1 MIQQQSYTLSN
12 SFRRKKYLKYDEGG
26 GIDQETVSALMGTI
40 AAQAN
45 GALDAFDQGNEFGR
59 QSTGITTAKGALSG
73 ASTGMMFGPIG
84 AGVGAIVGGISSLIG
99 GNKAKKAE
107 ERLKRDRDIRQKQT
121 EANYMAAQLGANP
134 ELYQGR
140 RDAQY
145 FETGGQ
151 LTSKFLAN
159 QYAIGGTV
167 APKSS
172 DGTIINGNSHNN
184 GGVKLP
190 QMGIEVEGDETTK
203 GDYVFSDKLGFAAIH
218 KPIMVAKGKI
228 ESKPYTQERAN
239 SIKLLNERE
248 DRLKATQEY
257 LKQQLGYN

>member
-1 MIQQQSYTLSN
+1 MIQQQSYALSN
-12 SFRRKKYLKYDEGG
+12 SFRRKKYLKY
-26 GIDQETVSALMGTI
+26 ETGSALMGTI

-73 ASTGMMFGPIG
+73 AATGMMFGPIG
-84 AGVGAIVGGISSLIG
+84 AGVGAIVGGISGLIG
-99 GNKAKKAE
+99 GIKAKKAE
-107 ERLKRDRDIRQKQT
+107 ESLKRDRDIRQKQT

-167 APKSS
+167 VPKSS

-218 KPIMVAKGKI
+218 KPIMVSKGKI

-257 LKQQLGYN
+257 LRQQLGYN